1 MAVLAGAFTACGGD
15 EQLEGSITITG
26 SSTLRPTISAVS
38 GRFAVANPLVTF
50 DVDAPGTADGFTLFC
65 DGLADINGA
74 SRPITERELLN
85 CETTGVEF
93 VELTIGLDA
102 IVLLTSVGDDQVA
115 CLSTE
120 QTYAL
125 TGPES
130 RSISTWEGVG
140 ALAAE
145 ITGSPSAAGPVLP
158 GGPVTVVGPG
168 NESGTLSTFIDLAV
182 RPLAVERDTAVNVRP
197 DWSAQPSDAL
207 IVNKVITGDNTVG
220 VIGFTALPRQLD
232 IIKTVAIDAG
242 DGCVEAGEATISD
255 GSYPLTREL
264 YLYVAVDANGEA
276 DPTVAGLVDYMISD
290 EGIGYATAA
299 GGSAPSEQAIAETR
313 ATWAARTS
321 R

>member
-1 MAVLAGAFTACGGD
+1 M
-15 EQLEGSITITG
+15 
-26 SSTLRPTISAVS
+26 
-38 GRFAVANPLVTF
+38 
-50 DVDAPGTADGFTLFC
+50 
-65 DGLADINGA
+65 
-74 SRPITERELLN
+74 
-85 CETTGVEF
+85 
-93 VELTIGLDA
+93 
-102 IVLLTSVGDDQVA
+102 
-115 CLSTE
+115 
-120 QTYAL
+120 
-125 TGPES
+125 
-130 RSISTWEGVG
+130 
-140 ALAAE
+140 
-145 ITGSPSAAGPVLP
+145 
-158 GGPVTVVGPG
+158 VGPG

-207 IVNKVITGDNTVG
+207 IVNKVNIGDSTIG

-232 IIKTVAIDAG
+232 IIQTVAIDAG

-264 YLYVAVDANGEA
+264 YLYVAVDADGEA

-313 ATWAARTS
+313 ATWAARTA